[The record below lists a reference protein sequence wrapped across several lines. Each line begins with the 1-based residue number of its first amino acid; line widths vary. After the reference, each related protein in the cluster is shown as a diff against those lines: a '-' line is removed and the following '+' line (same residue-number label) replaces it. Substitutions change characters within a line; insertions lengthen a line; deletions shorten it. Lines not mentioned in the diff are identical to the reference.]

1 MTCLER
7 FNVQE
12 LSSES
17 PAPLIVMANVFSCEV
32 ARMNLVLS
40 FWGMQQKDLPHAVP
54 HFDSVPSLSR
64 DSDVGD
70 LSLDLFASS
79 RDPSGVQRLQKSDS
93 AA

>member
-1 MTCLER
+1 
-7 FNVQE
+7 
-12 LSSES
+12 
-17 PAPLIVMANVFSCEV
+17 
-32 ARMNLVLS
+32 MNLVLRL
-40 FWGMQQKDLPHAVP
+40 GMQQKDLPHAVP

-79 RDPSGVQRLQKSDS
+79 RDPIGVQRLQKCDS